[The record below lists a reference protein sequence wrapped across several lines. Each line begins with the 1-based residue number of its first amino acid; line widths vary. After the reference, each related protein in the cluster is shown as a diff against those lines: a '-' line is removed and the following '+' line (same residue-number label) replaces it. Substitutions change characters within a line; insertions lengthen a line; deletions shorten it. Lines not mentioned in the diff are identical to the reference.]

1 MVNKLKE
8 HGSTS
13 EFKNSK
19 GTVVTIG
26 TFDGVHL
33 GHKAILKR
41 LVECAQKE
49 NLESVL
55 LTFFPHPRMVL
66 QKETEIRLLN
76 TLSEKKEKIASLG
89 IDHLIIHPFTHEFSR
104 LTALEYVRDILVNQ
118 LHIKKII
125 IGYDH
130 RFGRNRTANIV
141 DLKEFG
147 ATYGFEVEEISAKEL
162 NDVAVSSTKI
172 RKALMEGDIATAN
185 TFLGYP
191 YTLHGTVAQ
200 GKGMGKT
207 IGFPT
212 ANLKLDETYKL
223 IPKNGVYL
231 TEVTMHGKKHKGLT
245 SIGTNPTVGGKEQTI
260 ETYLMDVSEDLYDQA
275 LSVEFLSWI
284 REERTFESVEK
295 LKEAIRQDE
304 KYARNLFDPNE

>member
-8 HGSTS
+8 HRSTS
-13 EFKNSK
+13 EFKNLK

-66 QKETEIRLLN
+66 QKETGIQLLN

-89 IDHLIIHPFTHEFSR
+89 IDHLIIHPFTPEFSR

-172 RKALMEGDIATAN
+172 RRALMEGDIATAN
-185 TFLGYP
+185 NFLGYP
-191 YTLHGTVAQ
+191 YTLHGTVAH
-200 GKGMGKT
+200 GKGMGKN

-231 TEVTMHGKKHKGLT
+231 TEVTVHGKKYKSLT

-275 LSVEFLSWI
+275 LSIEFLSWI